1 MAFRDDREAL
11 RQRAESLKHQLDA
24 TEREL
29 AEKRQRAEDADR
41 LQRELHEARARI
53 DRLEGRRP
61 AGQGKASLAIGAGV
75 LAALAVTGVGFLMV
89 SVRRAVPV
97 SGRSD
102 GELAAPPAPPA
113 PAENAAAPAGRAL
126 ETSWSGKVRRADG
139 MKLAAG
145 APCRV
150 KATLRTGAEAPT
162 VDIECG
168 GKFLHRSSD
177 ALEGTSSTSFAHT
190 ELPAPEAG
198 MTWHSLIYQDQGAR
212 TGART
217 QASVNSPERAAS
229 AWREG
234 APAFRV
240 DIDLDEL
247 SSPGAALDP
256 AHTEAALPF
265 TERLQRKGKV
275 AAVTGEAPVAA
286 GASCQVSL
294 VPVWG
299 KPSCRAVVRC
309 GDATLY
315 GAGNSG
321 YLDCEVAGGKPVRA
335 RDTVQDNDPAADLDL
350 VAGTATVDD
359 QTQPRKYTATLTLSP

>member
-29 AEKRQRAEDADR
+29 AEKRQRAEDAER
-41 LQRELHEARARI
+41 LEKELDEARERI

-61 AGQGKASLAIGAGV
+61 AGQGKAGLAIGAGM
-75 LAALAVTGVGFLMV
+75 LAALAVAAIGFFAV
-89 SVRRAVPV
+89 STRRAVLPPGGTPMEVATPPV
-97 SGRSD
+97 AR
-102 GELAAPPAPPA
+102 PPAK
-113 PAENAAAPAGRAL
+113 NAAAPAGRAL

-139 MKLAAG
+139 LTLAAG

-168 GKFLHRSSD
+168 GKFLYRSTD
-177 ALEGTSSTSFAHT
+177 ALEGTSSTSFAHL
-190 ELPAPEAG
+190 ELPAAEAG
-198 MTWHSLIYQDQGAR
+198 MTGHSLIYQDQGAR

-217 QASVNSPERAAS
+217 QASINSPERAAS
-229 AWREG
+229 AWRDG

-247 SSPGAALDP
+247 SSPGAPLDP
-256 AHTEAALPF
+256 THTEAALPF
-265 TERLQRKGKV
+265 TERLLRKGKV
-275 AAVTGEAPVAA
+275 TAVTGDAPVAA
-286 GASCQVSL
+286 GASCEVSL

-299 KPSCRAVVRC
+299 QPSCRARVRC
-309 GDATLY
+309 GDETLY
-315 GAGNSG
+315 GNGNSG
-321 YLDCEVAGGKPVRA
+321 YLDCEVVDGKPTRA
-335 RDTVQDNDPAADLDL
+335 HDRVQDTDPAAELDL
-350 VAGTATVDD
+350 TGGKVTVDD
-359 QTQPRKYTATLTLSP
+359 QTPPRKYTATITLSP